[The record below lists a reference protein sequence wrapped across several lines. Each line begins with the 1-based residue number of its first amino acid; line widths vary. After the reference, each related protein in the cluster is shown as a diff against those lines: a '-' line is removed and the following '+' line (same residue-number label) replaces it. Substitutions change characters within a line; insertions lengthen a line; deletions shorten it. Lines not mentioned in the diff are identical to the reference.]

1 MRQKSLEDIESFRGP
16 KLIACEGEKHETLFL
31 PLLQVI
37 EMLVDETNVQLVLR
51 ELQATERF

>member
-1 MRQKSLEDIESFRGP
+1 M
-16 KLIACEGEKHETLFL
+16 AWEGEKQQTSFLMFL